1 MESVPCGSGD
11 SEVDKSKIVREI
23 VTAGGVIF
31 SIVLSA
37 FGINSINSINRDDR
51 RDGSQE
57 DSGQE
62 DSYPE
67 ELFEK
72 YKYK

>member
-11 SEVDKSKIVREI
+11 SEVDKSKIVRGI
-23 VTAGGVIF
+23 VTAGGAIF

-37 FGINSINSINRDDR
+37 FGINSINRDDS

>member
-1 MESVPCGSGD
+1 MESVQCGSGD
-11 SEVDKSKIVREI
+11 SEVDKSKIVRGI
-23 VTAGGVIF
+23 VTAGGAIF

-37 FGINSINSINRDDR
+37 FGINSINRDDC

-62 DSYPE
+62 NSYPE

>member
-11 SEVDKSKIVREI
+11 SEVDKSKIVRGI
-23 VTAGGVIF
+23 VTAGGAIF

-37 FGINSINSINRDDR
+37 FGINRDDR

>member
-11 SEVDKSKIVREI
+11 SEVDKSKIVRGI
-23 VTAGGVIF
+23 VTAGGAIF

-37 FGINSINSINRDDR
+37 FGINSINRDDR

-62 DSYPE
+62 DGYPE

>member
-11 SEVDKSKIVREI
+11 SEVDKSKIVRGI
-23 VTAGGVIF
+23 VTAGGAIF

-37 FGINSINSINRDDR
+37 FGKRKNRDDR

-62 DSYPE
+62 NSYPE

>member
-11 SEVDKSKIVREI
+11 SEVDKSKIVRGI
-23 VTAGGVIF
+23 VTAGGAIF

>member
-11 SEVDKSKIVREI
+11 SEVDKSKIVRGI
-23 VTAGGVIF
+23 VTAGGAIF

-37 FGINSINSINRDDR
+37 FGINSINRDDR
-51 RDGSQE
+51 RDGSHE

-62 DSYPE
+62 NSYPE

>member
-1 MESVPCGSGD
+1 MGSRLCGSGD
-11 SEVDKSKIVREI
+11 SEVDKNKIVRGF
-23 VTAGGVIF
+23 VTAGGAIF

-37 FGINSINSINRDDR
+37 FGVNRINKDNR
-51 RDGSQE
+51 RDGLQG

>member
-11 SEVDKSKIVREI
+11 SEVDKSKIVRGI